1 MEIKEILTMQKQV
14 KAKLMSAVALLLVS
28 AILLST
34 STYAWFV
41 LSTAPEVSEMKTT
54 AGANGALEIALQ
66 STGNLS
72 DIQHGVGDSSVN
84 TGNSLKKSNNTWGNV
99 VDLSGNTYGLDG
111 LALLPARLN
120 IDANGRIDVSS
131 PLVMPQYGIDG
142 RISDLADLKSMY
154 YVDGNFATDA
164 AGDYYGVRM
173 YTDDKSANSGEEDI
187 KYLDRMDLI
196 NTTREQILK
205 LRTELR
211 SDLDS
216 IFQKDTNKN
225 GISSILYHTVNLNFD
240 GKNDEGDS
248 SGSAQWSNSNAAFYS
263 WDDYQCI
270 KSLLNSFSNYQEKA
284 ATGVRHALLA
294 CAAADTTNYP
304 ADKDTLISK
313 ELSELYAKY
322 RTLPLMTSAEE
333 DVDED
338 TVYKI
343 AEKNRTALN
352 EASDQENLRQAYES
366 VMKAAEATF
375 DVQNR
380 IQNAQSGL
388 NGNESALKK
397 LWDSTKSGTAEEQAE
412 RKRQFSQKVSSAI
425 LSLFEL
431 TAALKGGVYVT
442 DEINETNSSRTLY
455 DEIQAGTDEKYYRK
469 NSSSK
474 EWESL
479 PARFYMLNGS
489 GLFASIATLAGDF
502 SSGDIKYKLKVN
514 PVTFWHFRTEIRAT
528 TAEWPTTTPV
538 WGYEFGYDPQNNT
551 GCLQNVYNK
560 TDALTAE
567 GSVKYVVNTVDKINA
582 YGYAVDLAFQASA
595 EGNLALQQEATDRV
609 TGKTGD
615 AVERLP
621 STSSTQG
628 AGSMMEFRL
637 YKTNQ
642 EYLSDDTNAEKRAAD
657 LIQCLRVVFM
667 QRGTGDI
674 LGVAA
679 ADDNNIEL
687 SGDYDPTVV
696 QVKAPLMLYDTANSS
711 DGVLTLIGKRE
722 KQSITRLP
730 QDSASGI
737 TALVYLDGDAVQSG
751 YLTADQL
758 TSMSGSINLQFGLS
772 GVTLTPMGYS
782 DYAALDGNGA

>member
-1 MEIKEILTMQKQV
+1 MEIKEILTMRKQV

-72 DIQHGVGDSSVN
+72 DIPHGVGDSSVN
-84 TGNSLKKSNNTWGNV
+84 TGNSVKESNNTWGNV
-99 VDLSGNTYGLDG
+99 VDLSGNTYGLEG

-120 IDANGRIDVSS
+120 IGTDGFITTSS

-154 YVDGNFATDA
+154 YADGNFATDA

-173 YTDDKSANSGEEDI
+173 YTDDKSATSGEEDV
-187 KYLDRMDLI
+187 KYLNRQDLI

-216 IFQKDTNKN
+216 IFQTENN
-225 GISSILYHTVNLNFD
+225 QSGMSAILVHTVSLSAS
-240 GKNDEGDS
+240 GKNEDGDS
-248 SGSAQWSNSNAAFYS
+248 SGSTVLPPSNRALYS
-263 WDDYQCI
+263 YEDYCCVNRLLKSFSDYQA
-270 KSLLNSFSNYQEKA
+270 KA
-284 ATGVRHALLA
+284 ATSVRHALLA

-304 ADKDTLISK
+304 ANEVTHIS
-313 ELSELYAKY
+313 EGLSEVYAKY

-333 DVDED
+333 QPDGN
-338 TVYKI
+338 TVYEI
-343 AEKNRTALN
+343 AEKNKGEL
-352 EASDQENLRQAYES
+352 EKLPDQGSLSAAYES
-366 VMKAAEATF
+366 VMKAAKATF

-380 IQNAQSGL
+380 IQRAQSGL
-388 NGNESALKK
+388 YDPDAEANSKNDPDAFSRKI
-397 LWDSTKSGTAEEQAE
+397 ST
-412 RKRQFSQKVSSAI
+412 AI

-431 TAALKGGVYVT
+431 EAALKGGVYVT
-442 DEINETNSSRTLY
+442 DVLRQEKSPRTLY
-455 DEIQAGTDEKYYRK
+455 EEMNAGPKDKYYQGAA
-469 NSSSK
+469 
-474 EWESL
+474 EQWPEL
-479 PARFYMLNGS
+479 PTRFYMLNGS
-489 GLFASIATLAGDF
+489 GLFASLAVLAGDF
-502 SSGDIKYKLKVN
+502 SSGDLQYAD
-514 PVTFWHFRTEIRAT
+514 PVVEDVFWDYYRTEIRAT
-528 TAEWPTTTPV
+528 TSEWPTTTPG
-538 WGYEFGYDPQNNT
+538 WGYEFGYDPQNHT
-551 GCLQNVYNK
+551 GCLQDVYDK

-595 EGNLALQQEATDRV
+595 DGYLALQQKATDRV
-609 TGKTGD
+609 TGAASD

-628 AGSMMEFRL
+628 AGSMMKFQL

-642 EYLSDDTNAEKRAAD
+642 EYITSDTNGAVDRIAN

-667 QRGTGDI
+667 KRDTGKI

-679 ADDNNIEL
+679 ADSGEIAIL
-687 SGDYDPTVV
+687 SNDDGSAVV
-696 QVKAPLMLYDTANSS
+696 QAEAPLVLYETVRSG
-711 DGVLTLIGKRE
+711 GVLTLIGKS
-722 KQSITRLP
+722 KD
-730 QDSASGI
+730 QDFDSLTKDHASPI

-772 GVTLTPMGYS
+772 DVTLTPMGYS
-782 DYAALDGNGA
+782 DYATLDGEGA